1 MKTNQPNPE
10 KDPIVLEALQA
21 ARDVSSPEPAGQRRM
36 QARFIQQIQQVRQ
49 ENVTFSRKPRLNK
62 RQSFKNNRFLQW
74 RTNTMAVKI
83 IGIIV
88 AIATVL
94 GGAGAGT
101 VYASQSA
108 LPDDILY
115 DVKVW
120 SEDTRLDMA
129 QAPEEDLALHLEFAD
144 RRIEEM
150 LALFEEGKTPDL
162 ELKLELAGHLWM
174 AEQLIVDCDDPIQ
187 AQDQVRQ
194 RLMTQDQLL
203 TNVPEDALMTQ
214 TRSMVRQQLNLMDC
228 ELGDEE
234 CQQAVCEDGGCMTGE
249 QPMTHEQVRDQL
261 REDQPEGAGSE
272 TGNGYTGEYPEP
284 QQGKDEETGNGQGNG
299 SDEEKEPGDGT
310 GNGGNQNE
318 NPGPDEDQQ
327 PGDGNGND
335 NGNGGNGN
343 N

>member
-1 MKTNQPNPE
+1 MKMKTNQPNPE
-10 KDPIVLEALQA
+10 KDPVILEALQA
-21 ARDVSSPEPAGQRRM
+21 ARDVSVPEPADQRRM

-62 RQSFKNNRFLQW
+62 RQSFANNGFLQW
-74 RTNTMAVKI
+74 RTKTMAVKI

-108 LPDDILY
+108 LPDDMLY

-120 SEDTRLDMA
+120 SEDTRLDMT
-129 QAPEEDLALHLEFAD
+129 QAPEDDLALHLEFAD

-150 LALFEEGKTPDL
+150 IALLEEGKTPEL
-162 ELKLELAGHLWM
+162 ELNLELVGHLWM
-174 AEQLIVDCDDPIQ
+174 AEQLIDDCEDPIQ
-187 AQDQVRQ
+187 AQEQVHQ
-194 RLMTQDQLL
+194 RLMIQEQLL
-203 TNVPEDALMTQ
+203 TNAPEDALMTQ
-214 TRSMVRQQLNLMDC
+214 TRSMLRQQLNLMEC
-228 ELGDEE
+228 EPGDEE
-234 CQQAVCEDGGCMTGE
+234 CQQAVCEDGGCMTGD
-249 QPMTHEQVRDQL
+249 QDMTHEQVRDQL

-284 QQGKDEETGNGQGNG
+284 QQGKDEEKGDGQGN
-299 SDEEKEPGDGT
+299 SDQEKEPGDGT

-318 NPGPDEDQQ
+318 NPGPGEDQQ
-327 PGDGNGND
+327 PGDGNGN
-335 NGNGGNGN
+335 GNGGNGN